1 MSETLKTFQVEA
13 NFYKRLCEVV
23 NDAEFVSID
32 FSPWHKGCD
41 TCLDASCDWPEL
53 QDEMEEWYY
62 ENIGEFDVHTTLYLT
77 PEITND
83 KLIFKIDTVWD
94 RNFDQF
100 SDLSKEWDQELF
112 QDFVFDLLPKAIK
125 EKAPSENLWVS
136 VDLEYEEPKKLSLKQ
151 FSVTD
156 SGKKRKYLVGALSN
170 LNIETIADYVLEWCQ
185 KNHGP
190 QDNFSISIENNEVR
204 SVVSVGEIV
213 SILVVPR
220 EGKA

>member
-1 MSETLKTFQVEA
+1 MSKTIKTTQVDA
-13 NFYKRLCEVV
+13 NVYNRLCEVV
-23 NDAEFVSID
+23 KDGTFVSID

-41 TCLDASCDWPEL
+41 TCLDATCDWPEL

-62 ENIGEFDVHTTLYLT
+62 ENISEFDVHTTLYLT

-83 KLIFKIDTVWD
+83 QLLFKIYTVWD

-100 SDLSKEWDQELF
+100 SDLSKEWDEELF

-136 VDLEYEEPKKLSLKQ
+136 VDLEYEPKKLSVKQ

-156 SGKKRKYLVGALSN
+156 SGKSA
-170 LNIETIADYVLEWCQ
+170 NIW
-185 KNHGP
+185 
-190 QDNFSISIENNEVR
+190 
-204 SVVSVGEIV
+204 
-213 SILVVPR
+213 
-220 EGKA
+220 